1 MRNIQIIFWIF
12 LKIKHPTFRFA
23 IFVVNILLSW
33 KGRLINSETPLKLT
47 RSNIK
52 YIYYKYKFNIQF
64 NRFLNIYNTARP
76 KSEIYYLYCSLFK
89 RFGSDLPL
97 LCWYLG
103 FPLTPAWLPSH
114 VSLLQVTNNLTKE
127 HKRSNSQV
135 IFSQRTKIQI
145 ISWIQYSGKKIC
157 IITILSVMITSIFFV
172 FFCNQMQW
180 LLIIKVEKVRDF

>member
-1 MRNIQIIFWIF
+1 MSI
-12 LKIKHPTFRFA
+12 
-23 IFVVNILLSW
+23 
-33 KGRLINSETPLKLT
+33 
-47 RSNIK
+47 
-52 YIYYKYKFNIQF
+52 KYKFNIQF
-64 NRFLNIYNTARP
+64 NRFSNIYIILHGQRVKYTINTAVCLSDSVVIWP
-76 KSEIYYLYCSLFK
+76 YYADICM
-89 RFGSDLPL
+89 
-97 LCWYLG
+97 G

-127 HKRSNSQV
+127 HKRSTFQV

-172 FFCNQMQW
+172 FCNQMQW